1 MQLIMPDRNPHLA
14 YATDNAREIISA
26 ESAHA
31 TELFQPKIQP
41 KPLSQ
46 LSDGVTARAKID
58 LTAIVHNW
66 QVMQSLSPT
75 ATAASV
81 VKADA
86 YGLGAAPIAEALAR
100 AGCSLFFVARLAEA
114 IALRQAFNSLA
125 FNSIGMR
132 PDIAVL
138 DGLLPQT
145 LPHFIANGLIPVLND
160 PAQIQIWQAQAPTT
174 RQGEAMI
181 HVDSG
186 MNRLGIGM
194 KEASQILCQPN
205 VQNTHWRGLLSHLA
219 CADQANHPQ
228 NQRQRDNFREMLSLI
243 PHVPASFVASE
254 GIALGQDYHFDITRP
269 GISLYGLTANRY
281 GMFGEGGSVKL
292 RPAVRVSAQILQ
304 SRVIEAGESVGY
316 GASYVTQQPSRI
328 ITVGLGYA
336 DGFPRSASIGATHPN
351 NHSIRLQIDGKS
363 VTLAGRVSMDLMCLD
378 VSDISAD
385 LCEAGNWIDII
396 SDSDQIH
403 DLAEASQTSTYEILT
418 RIGKRVVKEY
428 HG

>member
-1 MQLIMPDRNPHLA
+1 MPDRNPNLA
-14 YATDNAREIISA
+14 YATDINQDIISA
-26 ESAHA
+26 DSYAT
-31 TELFQPKIQP
+31 TELLTPKIQP
-41 KPLSQ
+41 PPLSQ
-46 LSDGVTARAKID
+46 LSDGVTARAAID
-58 LTAIVHNW
+58 LSAIVHNW

-75 ATAASV
+75 ASAAAV

-86 YGLGAAPIAEALAR
+86 YGLGAIPIAEALAK
-100 AGCSLFFVARLAEA
+100 AGCSLFFVARLSEA
-114 IALRQAFNSLA
+114 IALRQALMPL
-125 FNSIGMR
+125 GMR

-145 LPHFIANGLIPVLND
+145 LPHFIANSLIPVLND

-174 RQGEAMI
+174 RQADAMI

-194 KEASQILCQPN
+194 KEASQIFDQPS
-205 VQNTHWRGLLSHLA
+205 VQNIAWRGLLSHLA
-219 CADQANHPQ
+219 CADQSDHPQ
-228 NQRQRDNFREMLSLI
+228 NLRQRANFTDMLSLM

-254 GIALGQDYHFDITRP
+254 GIGLGEDYHFDITRP
-269 GISLYGLTANRY
+269 GISLYGLTSNRY

-304 SRVIEAGESVGY
+304 SRVIEAGECVGY
-316 GASYVTQQPSRI
+316 GASYVTQYPSRI
-328 ITVGLGYA
+328 ITLGLGYA
-336 DGFPRSASIGATHPN
+336 DGFPRSASIGKNNTN
-351 NHSIRLQIDGKS
+351 NHTTRLQIDGKS

-378 VSDISAD
+378 ASHMRSE
-385 LCEAGNWIDII
+385 LCEVGKWVEII
-396 SDSDQIH
+396 SDTDQIH
-403 DLAEASQTSTYEILT
+403 DLAEASATSSYEILT

>member
-1 MQLIMPDRNPHLA
+1 MPDRNPHLA
-14 YATDNAREIISA
+14 YATNNAHEIIPAQSA
-26 ESAHA
+26 GA
-31 TELFQPKIQP
+31 TNLLQPKIQP
-41 KPLSQ
+41 KPLRQ
-46 LSDGVTARAKID
+46 LSDGVTARAVID
-58 LTAIVHNW
+58 LSAIVHNW
-66 QVMQSLSPT
+66 QMLQSLSPT
-75 ATAASV
+75 AHAAAV

-86 YGLGAAPIAEALAR
+86 YGLGAIPIAEALAK

-114 IALRQAFNSLA
+114 IALRQAFNALA

-160 PAQIQIWQAQAPTT
+160 PTQIQIWQAQAPTT

-186 MNRLGIGM
+186 MNRLGMGM
-194 KEASQILCQPN
+194 SEASQILNQPS

-228 NQRQRDNFREMLSLI
+228 NQRQRQNFTDMLSLI

-281 GMFGEGGSVKL
+281 GIFGEGGSVKL
-292 RPAVRVSAQILQ
+292 RPAVLVSAQILQ
-304 SRVIEAGESVGY
+304 SRMIEAGEYVGY
-316 GASYVTQQPSRI
+316 GASYLTHRPSRI
-328 ITVGLGYA
+328 ITLGLGYA

-351 NHSIRLQIDGKS
+351 NHSIRLQIDGNT
-363 VTLAGRVSMDLMCLD
+363 VILAGRVSMDLMCLD
-378 VSDISAD
+378 VTDVSAD
-385 LCEAGNWIDII
+385 LCEAGNWIEII
-396 SDSDQIH
+396 SDTDQIH
-403 DLAEASQTSTYEILT
+403 DLAEASSTSTYEILT
-418 RIGKRVVKEY
+418 RIGKRVAREY